1 MKKFVGA
8 MLSII
13 VLTLIASSVQVVI
26 ADDKLR
32 LKTSSFD
39 PDFNVGYEVYAQT
52 TIRDTHGQL
61 LSVSEASF
69 AWVLIPTFPDGVVI
83 PDFVDHMIDNNII
96 GEKELI
102 TIDNVKYE
110 KLQYVTEIVVDDS
123 WNCIT
128 CAEVL
133 VTSGIVSKPACGTF
147 QETKY
152 GYQCIPLFKAKSPQM
167 HVAEG
172 NVISSQWTILRVMN

>member
-1 MKKFVGA
+1 
-8 MLSII
+8 MLSVI
-13 VLTLIASSVQVVI
+13 VLTIIASSAQAVI
-26 ADDKLR
+26 ADHDAAHSR
-32 LKTSSFD
+32 LKTASFD

-110 KLQYVTEIVVDDS
+110 KLQFVNEDDDS
-123 WNCIT
+123 SRLCPT
-128 CAEVL
+128 CTEVS
-133 VTSGIVSKPACGTF
+133 VISGIVYNGCGTF
-147 QETKY
+147 EGTEY
-152 GYQCIPLFKAKSPQM
+152 GYQCIPLFKAKAPQM
-167 HVAEG
+167 HVAED
-172 NVISSQWTILRVMN
+172 NVIIHQWTVLRTMN

>member
-1 MKKFVGA
+1 
-8 MLSII
+8 MLSVI
-13 VLTLIASSVQVVI
+13 VLTIIASSAQAVI
-26 ADDKLR
+26 ADHDALHSR
-32 LKTSSFD
+32 LKTPTFD
-39 PDFNVGYEVYAQT
+39 PDFNVGYEVYVQT
-52 TIRDTHGQL
+52 TIRDAHGQL
-61 LSVSEASF
+61 LSVSDATN
-69 AWVLIPTFPDGVVI
+69 AWILIPTFTDGIRI
-83 PDFVDHMIDNNII
+83 PGFVDYVIDGGFL